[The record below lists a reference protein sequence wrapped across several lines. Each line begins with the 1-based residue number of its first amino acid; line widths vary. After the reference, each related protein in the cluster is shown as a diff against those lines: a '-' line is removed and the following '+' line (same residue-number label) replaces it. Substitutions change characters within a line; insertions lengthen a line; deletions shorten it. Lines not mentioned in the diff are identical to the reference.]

1 MCYFVNYDKD
11 VLLNLQTKELS
22 KAKNLYNQINQG
34 PIMISE
40 QIFYLFLFPW
50 IIFIATIPGSVI
62 TYLFAG
68 LGAQICNYLPEK
80 TETDELN

>member
-1 MCYFVNYDKD
+1 MFSVDNIM
-11 VLLNLQTKELS
+11 VLE
-22 KAKNLYNQINQG
+22 AR
-34 PIMISE
+34 P
-40 QIFYLFLFPW
+40 LFPW

-80 TETDELN
+80 TETDKQN

>member
-1 MCYFVNYDKD
+1 
-11 VLLNLQTKELS
+11 
-22 KAKNLYNQINQG
+22 
-34 PIMISE
+34 MISE

-68 LGAQICNYLPEK
+68 LGAQICNYLPDK
-80 TETDELN
+80 TETDEKN